1 MSHTPIRVLQVVTN
15 MSYGGLENLLMNYYR
30 HIDRNRVQ
38 FDFLTHVEIHQDFE
52 EEIASLGGKL
62 YRLPKLNPF
71 SRSYRSALHVFLVA
85 HPEYRIVHSHLDCT
99 AGIPLQAAQKQG
111 VPLRIAHAHS
121 SSQNHN
127 LKYLIK
133 LYCRRSIPKYATHLF
148 ACGEKAG
155 DWMFRGAPYTVMR
168 NAIAVSDFT
177 YRKELAVEVKA
188 ELGVSGSFV
197 IGHVGQFRR
206 EKNHCFLI
214 RIFHQILQTA
224 PNCVLL
230 LVGKGPEMAPA
241 KALAQELGIE
251 KQILFLGARGDIP
264 QLMQA
269 MDVFVLP
276 SIYEGLPVTM
286 VEAQAAGLP
295 CFISDRVPIECK
307 ITEDV
312 HQLSLEAPL
321 SRWAE
326 EILSYRDH
334 QRKDTSTLLREAGF
348 DITTNA
354 KWLEE
359 FYCNGAKD

>member
-1 MSHTPIRVLQVVTN
+1 M
-15 MSYGGLENLLMNYYR
+15 G
-30 HIDRNRVQ
+30 
-38 FDFLTHVEIHQDFE
+38 
-52 EEIASLGGKL
+52 IA
-62 YRLPKLNPF
+62 
-71 SRSYRSALHVFLVA
+71 
-85 HPEYRIVHSHLDCT
+85 
-99 AGIPLQAAQKQG
+99 
-111 VPLRIAHAHS
+111 
-121 SSQNHN
+121 
-127 LKYLIK
+127 
-133 LYCRRSIPKYATHLF
+133 
-148 ACGEKAG
+148 
-155 DWMFRGAPYTVMR
+155 
-168 NAIAVSDFT
+168 
-177 YRKELAVEVKA
+177 
-188 ELGVSGSFV
+188 GSFA

-214 RIFHQILQTA
+214 RIFHEVLQA
-224 PNCVLL
+224 DPNCVLV
-230 LVGKGPEMAPA
+230 LVGKGAEMDSA

-264 QLMQA
+264 RLMQA

-295 CFISDRVPIECK
+295 CLISDRVPIECK

-312 HQLSLEAPL
+312 HQIPLEAPL

-326 EILSYRDH
+326 SILSYRNH
-334 QRKDTSTLLREAGF
+334 NRKDTTAFLCEAGF